1 MAVLIA
7 TGVLAAYLASV
18 DLTLIG
24 EPVAFDEAA
33 AMLVTFVLFG
43 HGMEMKSRRG
53 TSDALRALFDLVPPA
68 ARVIRNGAEVMVPTS
83 EVIAGDQLRLRP
95 GDKIPVARIRVL
107 VAQQED
113 GQVARTASNGK
124 RLALRREITQI
135 PLRHRSG
142 VAASLE
148 GERPELAAALRRPVH
163 AMSGALFLSA
173 AQSIAATIQEHH
185 DLLCSHGMA
194 EEIPQ
199 ELNALV
205 AEYQQAESDANAG
218 RRAHT
223 GARTEL
229 RELSR
234 ELTRLIRQLDGVV
247 VFHFRDKPE
256 VLGAWKSAR
265 NVAWPVAEPVKPVRP
280 SGPAP
285 VVKEGRPS

>member
-1 MAVLIA
+1 MARRLEGLADSLAKAGRFSGVV
-7 TGVLAAYLASV
+7 VLAQGSQVLWQHAYGIADRV
-18 DLTLIG
+18 
-24 EPVAFDEAA
+24 VAQ
-33 AMLVTFVLFG
+33 FG
-43 HGMEMKSRRG
+43 GK
-53 TSDALRALFDLVPPA
+53 
-68 ARVIRNGAEVMVPTS
+68 
-83 EVIAGDQLRLRP
+83 
-95 GDKIPVARIRVL
+95 VARIRVL

-265 NVAWPVAEPVKPVRP
+265 NVAWPVA
-280 SGPAP
+280 
-285 VVKEGRPS
+285 